1 MGIEKEGEPA
11 DLMEVADEPKIV
23 QERDGR
29 QLAAP
34 IRLRGQNIGSILL
47 RQDQDEEPWS
57 PDEVALME
65 EISDQ
70 IALALENARLLE
82 ETQRRAARERLVGE
96 ITTRMRES
104 LDVEAVLQTAAREM
118 RTALDLE
125 EAEVRIMPSALE
137 DDET

>member
-1 MGIEKEGEPA
+1 
-11 DLMEVADEPKIV
+11 
-23 QERDGR
+23 
-29 QLAAP
+29 LAAP

-104 LDVEAVLQTAAREM
+104 LDVETVLQTAAREM